1 MHDETRAFVL
11 TVVRDVINLPLPDRI
26 DDRTPLGDGGLGL
39 ESLATIE
46 LMLQLEGEYDI
57 ELPESELDPE
67 VVSTLGDLVALVVE
81 RRSRVTAGGAAQ

>member
-1 MHDETRAFVL
+1 MHEETRAFVL
-11 TVVRDVINLPLPDRI
+11 TVVRDVMNLPLPDRV
-26 DDRTPLGDGGLGL
+26 DDGTLGDSGLGL

-67 VVSTLGDLVALVVE
+67 VVSTLGELVAVVVE
-81 RRSRVTAGGAAQ
+81 RRSRVAAGGAAQ